1 MLLRFNL
8 ELDFSKKGAQEPF
21 DFTMTARTAS
31 LLAGTE
37 VIIFSYPQPQVSVAV
52 LHYTMFL

>member
-1 MLLRFNL
+1 
-8 ELDFSKKGAQEPF
+8 
-21 DFTMTARTAS
+21 MTARTAA